1 VDAEYNRGRYLGP
14 INANSAY
21 ARGYTGKGSTI
32 LVIDT
37 GININSPEFKN
48 KILNTIDYTR
58 TGILDNVGHGTNV
71 ASIAAGA
78 RNGVGTEGV
87 AYDAA
92 KSGAPLERARKSP
105 LLSEAPQ
112 VSTQQSQMSQ
122 PSGLYA
128 PTDYPDRDIMHGNKL
143 GPGAGP
149 EVLMGAKPIE
159 KLSDT
164 LVKMLPFDTD
174 GSIAILYQ
182 NALARGN

>member
-1 VDAEYNRGRYLGP
+1 MALEDATNPMQGVSGP
-14 INANSAY
+14 GTFAKRTDLAY
-21 ARGYTGKGSTI
+21 KPDAYG
-32 LVIDT
+32 
-37 GININSPEFKN
+37 
-48 KILNTIDYTR
+48 
-58 TGILDNVGHGTNV
+58 
-71 ASIAAGA
+71 
-78 RNGVGTEGV
+78 EGV